1 MWSGQTFSDPSW
13 SIFPA
18 DSPALS
24 RRQWISEN
32 LPQYSIPTPVKETP
46 LATDKGI
53 KEKDTADFYVP
64 DLCRVRAVFLL
75 LVTSELFVLVLSIV
89 QAERGWI
96 DWNYFGLLSLFV
108 QWTTLTSAALIC
120 LLRPWL
126 AQMSV
131 ARATLAIVVIVLLDV
146 LAFSLF
152 ADNVLHPQPGVALW
166 QGIAKKLLV
175 ALLIVL
181 MVLRYFY
188 LQDQWQ
194 QQREAEMQARLTSL
208 QARIQ
213 PHFLFN
219 SMNTIA
225 SLIASNPEQAEEAV
239 LDLSELF
246 RASLRTDDQLVPLS
260 RELELCQR
268 YLAIEA
274 LRLGDRLK
282 LDWDIQPGLEQQA
295 IPPLTLQPLVENAIY
310 HGIQPRPE
318 GGTVRI
324 EVYGKGHFVYLMV
337 QNPKPESSNRQHQG
351 NQVALVNIQA
361 RLQALFG
368 EPAVLKH
375 SHQHNIYTVTLR
387 LPARTA
393 S

>member
-1 MWSGQTFSDPSW
+1 MT
-13 SIFPA
+13 
-18 DSPALS
+18 
-24 RRQWISEN
+24 
-32 LPQYSIPTPVKETP
+32 ET
-46 LATDKGI
+46 
-53 KEKDTADFYVP
+53 DFFVP

-75 LVTSELFVLVLSIV
+75 LVTSELLVLVLAIV
-89 QAERGWI
+89 QADRGWI

-120 LLRPWL
+120 LLRTRL
-126 AQMSV
+126 ARMSV
-131 ARATLAIVVIVLLDV
+131 SGATTTIVAIVLLDV

-152 ADNVLHPQPGVALW
+152 ADSVLHPQDGVAVW
-166 QGIAKKLLV
+166 QGVAKKMLL

-188 LQDQWQ
+188 LQHQWQ
-194 QQREAEMQARLTSL
+194 QQREAEMQAHLASL

-225 SLIASNPEQAEEAV
+225 SLIAVNPERAEEAV

-246 RASLRTDDQLVPLS
+246 RASLRTGDQLIPLS

-282 LDWDIQPGLEQQA
+282 LEWQIEEGLEQQA

-310 HGIQPRPE
+310 HGIQPRPDD
-318 GGTVRI
+318 GTVRI
-324 EVYGKGHFVYLMV
+324 EAQAKGEFVYLLV
-337 QNPKPESSNRQHQG
+337 QNPKPDENNRQHDG
-351 NQVALVNIQA
+351 NRMALANIQS
-361 RLQALFG
+361 RLRALFG

-375 SHQHNIYTVTLR
+375 SHQNDVYTVTLR
-387 LPARTA
+387 LPRQRAGEQKARKK
-393 S
+393 

>member
-1 MWSGQTFSDPSW
+1 M
-13 SIFPA
+13 
-18 DSPALS
+18 
-24 RRQWISEN
+24 
-32 LPQYSIPTPVKETP
+32 PQYSILTTVKETP
-46 LATDKGI
+46 LVTDKGI
-53 KEKDTADFYVP
+53 NKKDSTDFYVP

-361 RLQALFG
+361 RPQALFG

>member
-1 MWSGQTFSDPSW
+1 M
-13 SIFPA
+13 
-18 DSPALS
+18 
-24 RRQWISEN
+24 
-32 LPQYSIPTPVKETP
+32 
-46 LATDKGI
+46 
-53 KEKDTADFYVP
+53 
-64 DLCRVRAVFLL
+64 RAVFLL
-75 LVTSELFVLVLSIV
+75 LVTSELLVLVLAIV
-89 QAERGWI
+89 QAEAGWI

-120 LLRPWL
+120 LLRNRL
-126 AQMSV
+126 ARLSV
-131 ARATLAIVVIVLLDV
+131 TRATVAITAIVLLDV

-152 ADNVLHPQPGVALW
+152 ADSILVPGPGTDMV
-166 QGIAKKLLV
+166 QGIAKKLLL
-175 ALLIVL
+175 ALLITL

-188 LQDQWQ
+188 LQYQWQ
-194 QQREAEMQARLTSL
+194 QQREAEMQAHLTAL

-225 SLIASNPEQAEEAV
+225 SLIASNPDLAEEAV

-246 RASLRTDDQLVPLS
+246 RASLRTGEQLIPLS
-260 RELELCQR
+260 RELDLCRR

-274 LRLGDRLK
+274 LRLGDRLT
-282 LDWDIQPGLEQQA
+282 LDWDIQDGLEQQA

-324 EVYGKGHFVYLMV
+324 EAHARGDFVYLMI
-337 QNPKPESSNRQHQG
+337 QNPRPDDGSTRHNGNRM
-351 NQVALVNIQA
+351 ALANTQS
-361 RLQALFG
+361 RLHALFG

-375 SHQHNIYTVTLR
+375 SHQNDIYTVTLR
-387 LPARTA
+387 LPRRSAPSGKRPEIPA
-393 S
+393 

>member
-1 MWSGQTFSDPSW
+1 MTT
-13 SIFPA
+13 
-18 DSPALS
+18 
-24 RRQWISEN
+24 N
-32 LPQYSIPTPVKETP
+32 
-46 LATDKGI
+46 
-53 KEKDTADFYVP
+53 DFFVP

-75 LVTSELFVLVLSIV
+75 LVTSELLVLVLSIV

-120 LLRPWL
+120 LLRARL
-126 AQMSV
+126 ARMRVSWSTATIV
-131 ARATLAIVVIVLLDV
+131 AIVLLDV

-152 ADNVLHPQPGVALW
+152 ADSVLHPVGGVAAW
-166 QGIAKKLLV
+166 QSVAKKLLL

-188 LQDQWQ
+188 LQHQWQ
-194 QQREAEMQARLTSL
+194 QQREAEMQANLAAL

-225 SLIASNPEQAEEAV
+225 SLIAVNPERAEDAV

-246 RASLRTDDQLVPLS
+246 RASLRSVDQLIPLS
-260 RELELCQR
+260 QELELCHR
-268 YLAIEA
+268 YLDIES
-274 LRLGDRLK
+274 LRLDDRLR
-282 LDWDIQPGLEQQA
+282 LEWQVEAGLEQQA

-324 EVYGKGHFVYLMV
+324 EVQSKGKFIYLLV
-337 QNPKPESSNRQHQG
+337 QNPKPDHGNRQHQG
-351 NQVALVNIQA
+351 NRMALTNIQA

-375 SHQHNIYTVTLR
+375 SHHDGIYTVTLR
-387 LPARTA
+387 LPRQKITAPPPAKADWRNQRTTDTTK
-393 S
+393 SEPCDD

>member
-1 MWSGQTFSDPSW
+1 MK
-13 SIFPA
+13 
-18 DSPALS
+18 L
-24 RRQWISEN
+24 RE
-32 LPQYSIPTPVKETP
+32 YSILPPVKETP
-46 LATDKGI
+46 LNTPKTVSAD
-53 KEKDTADFYVP
+53 DFYVP

-75 LVTSELFVLVLSIV
+75 LVTSELFVLVLAVV
-89 QAERGWI
+89 QAEAGWI

-120 LLRPWL
+120 LLRRRL
-126 AQMSV
+126 ARLSV
-131 ARATLAIVVIVLLDV
+131 PRATLVMVTLVLADV

-152 ADNVLHPQPGVALW
+152 ADRVLHPDDSVDLW
-166 QGIAKKLLV
+166 QRVAKKLLL

-188 LQDQWQ
+188 LQHQWQ
-194 QQREAEMQARLTSL
+194 EQREAELGARLAAL

-225 SLIASNPEQAEEAV
+225 SLIATRPEQAEEAV

-246 RASLRTDDQLVPLS
+246 RASLRTADQLIPLS
-260 RELELCQR
+260 RELELCRR
-268 YLAIEA
+268 YLGIEA
-274 LRLGDRLK
+274 LRLGDRLQIN
-282 LDWDIQPGLEQQA
+282 WHIQPGLERQA

-324 EVYGKGHFVYLMV
+324 EVSARGEFVYLMV
-337 QNPKPESSNRQHQG
+337 QNPRPDTNQQNHQG
-351 NQVALVNIQA
+351 NRIALANIQS
-361 RLQALFG
+361 RLMALFG

-375 SHQHNIYTVTLR
+375 SHQNEVYTVTLR
-387 LPARTA
+387 LPRRPATGSGTRQQGAEST

>member
-1 MWSGQTFSDPSW
+1 MWRD
-13 SIFPA
+13 
-18 DSPALS
+18 
-24 RRQWISEN
+24 
-32 LPQYSIPTPVKETP
+32 YSILTGAKETP
-46 LATDKGI
+46 LNGDKSVSSQ
-53 KEKDTADFYVP
+53 DFFVP

-89 QAERGWI
+89 QTETGWI

-120 LLRPWL
+120 LLRGRL
-126 AQMSV
+126 ARMTVTRS
-131 ARATLAIVVIVLLDV
+131 TLLIVAIVLADV

-152 ADNVLHPQPGVALW
+152 ADRVLHPEPGVTKW

-188 LQDQWQ
+188 LQHQWQ
-194 QQREAEMQARLTSL
+194 AQREAEMGSRLAAL

-225 SLIASNPEQAEEAV
+225 SLIATRPEQAEEAV

-246 RASLRTDDQLVPLS
+246 RASLRTSDQLIPLA

-268 YLAIEA
+268 YLAIES
-274 LRLGDRLK
+274 LRLGARLQV
-282 LDWDIQPGLEQQA
+282 DWAVSPGLEHQA
-295 IPPLTLQPLVENAIY
+295 IPPLTLQPLIENAIY

-324 EVYGKGHFVYLMV
+324 EISAGGEFVYLMV
-337 QNPKPESSNRQHQG
+337 QNPKPEQDQRRHRGNRI
-351 NQVALVNIQA
+351 ALANIQS

-375 SHQHNIYTVTLR
+375 SHQHETYTVTLR
-387 LPARTA
+387 LPRRKA
-393 S
+393 SQQ